1 MGNWPFGTKQWW
13 LDEKQI
19 FSDDL
24 KKRILWE
31 IINTASFYSFIMNFA
46 FPHFSFPPGFNPVT
60 RTFTKVLLPYLL
72 KKCLMQKSLSK
83 CDIFM
88 NELHDFERVE
98 NYNKILLHKI
108 SIHLSITGSILQDH
122 PCRNFFDCIINRLR
136 KIKTERKIS

>member
-13 LDEKQI
+13 RDEKLI

-60 RTFTKVLLPYLL
+60 RTFTKVVLPYLL
-72 KKCLMQKSLSK
+72 KKVLNAKKSLK
-83 CDIFM
+83 M
-88 NELHDFERVE
+88 
-98 NYNKILLHKI
+98 
-108 SIHLSITGSILQDH
+108 
-122 PCRNFFDCIINRLR
+122 
-136 KIKTERKIS
+136 

>member
-1 MGNWPFGTKQWW
+1 MNLLLQSLSETLDDQYGDSEGWETGLSELNNGGLTK
-13 LDEKQI
+13 KN

-72 KKCLMQKSLSK
+72 KKCLMQKSL
-83 CDIFM
+83 
-88 NELHDFERVE
+88 
-98 NYNKILLHKI
+98 
-108 SIHLSITGSILQDH
+108 
-122 PCRNFFDCIINRLR
+122 
-136 KIKTERKIS
+136 

>member
-31 IINTASFYSFIMNFA
+31 IINTASFYSFIMTFA

-72 KKCLMQKSLSK
+72 KKCLMQKSL
-83 CDIFM
+83 
-88 NELHDFERVE
+88 
-98 NYNKILLHKI
+98 
-108 SIHLSITGSILQDH
+108 
-122 PCRNFFDCIINRLR
+122 
-136 KIKTERKIS
+136 

>member
-46 FPHFSFPPGFNPVT
+46 FPHFLFST
-60 RTFTKVLLPYLL
+60 RFQSRDKNFYKGGVALSTEKVLNA
-72 KKCLMQKSLSK
+72 KKSLK
-83 CDIFM
+83 M
-88 NELHDFERVE
+88 
-98 NYNKILLHKI
+98 
-108 SIHLSITGSILQDH
+108 
-122 PCRNFFDCIINRLR
+122 
-136 KIKTERKIS
+136 

>member
-46 FPHFSFPPGFNPVT
+46 FPHFLFST
-60 RTFTKVLLPYLL
+60 RFQSRDKNFYKGGVALSTE
-72 KKCLMQKSLSK
+72 KSA
-83 CDIFM
+83 
-88 NELHDFERVE
+88 
-98 NYNKILLHKI
+98 
-108 SIHLSITGSILQDH
+108 
-122 PCRNFFDCIINRLR
+122 
-136 KIKTERKIS
+136 